1 MIGTTSIEMHQSQQT
16 TMIYNAVPQPVDPI
30 AWRRLALSSRNVAFH
45 IKWPC
50 REITEQ
56 TYNIINLVQS
66 VRLQVS
72 NYSQLS
78 DYDCTE
84 WLVKYK
90 AANAAITFEEIVMVM
105 IKGKITQ
112 FQTTL
117 TQNVPRVVA
126 YKVIVCILEYGL
138 RARF

>member
-30 AWRRLALSSRNVAFH
+30 AWRRLAVSSRNVAFH

-50 REITEQ
+50 RETTEQ
-56 TYNIINLVQS
+56 TYNIINLVQ
-66 VRLQVS
+66 
-72 NYSQLS
+72 LS
-78 DYDCTE
+78 DYRCPITAICPITTE

-90 AANAAITFEEIVMVM
+90 AANAPITFEEIVMVM
-105 IKGKITQ
+105 INGKITQ

>member
-1 MIGTTSIEMHQSQQT
+1 M
-16 TMIYNAVPQPVDPI
+16 
-30 AWRRLALSSRNVAFH
+30 
-45 IKWPC
+45 
-50 REITEQ
+50 
-56 TYNIINLVQS
+56 
-66 VRLQVS
+66 S

-90 AANAAITFEEIVMVM
+90 AANAPITFEEIVMVM
-105 IKGKITQ
+105 INGKITQ